1 MTFQTSNSQKWRGEE
16 YSERDEKVKVKNG
29 ERNQKKKLL
38 LIRRRAG
45 NGRVLK
51 EKEKDQERKE
61 QKMMKAQKKKKK
73 VSNSRGRKKEKEKK
87 GEKRKKEWEPDR
99 LLPLIL
105 YVGHIK
111 EAIGRASMKSIE
123 KGKAKTQNSPYCTQ
137 IYYFSFAYTVSG
149 YVLGFIFTMCT
160 GSSSTSRNSTAWSRS
175 YCCWGPPD
183 WRTFSVQQF
192 RPSFRLRFLLL
203 C

>member
-1 MTFQTSNSQKWRGEE
+1 MGKGT
-16 YSERDEKVKVKNG
+16 
-29 ERNQKKKLL
+29 
-38 LIRRRAG
+38 
-45 NGRVLK
+45 
-51 EKEKDQERKE
+51 
-61 QKMMKAQKKKKK
+61 KKKK
-73 VSNSRGRKKEKEKK
+73 VIINTEKGGKRASAKRKGKGSRKERAEDDEGPEEEEESVEQSWQKERKREERR
-87 GEKRKKEWEPDR
+87 ETKKEWEPDR

-137 IYYFSFAYTVSG
+137 IYYFSFAYTVSL